1 MFSYLEYSDNLTN
14 SKKPNW
20 IGEGAEYCKN
30 PKLIMEKAKIHLTEI
45 IERVHI
51 IYVDNT
57 DRTLIYP
64 SNQSFWKFY
73 DKKIL
78 GSCHTF
84 FIPDFFRWK
93 QIRKL
98 TFGMKSNVIWK
109 INSPGNIEVL
119 GDRYHYNIT
128 DNPFQKYNINYEVYH
143 MIDDTNDQPCVNEID
158 YDIDT
163 CSDNLVF
170 KESMERV
177 NCTWPFVKN
186 KNHICTEEDSAIKA
200 MQIGTIIRQ
209 RSKCPNRCNYI
220 KLITIPINRYPKKAG
235 SFLKFFLP
243 NSIQVHKA
251 YYAYDEVSLLAEIGG
266 YVGLFLGFSVYQ
278 LTDLLNWLI
287 NFWKSYQ
294 T

>member
-1 MFSYLEYSDNLTN
+1 
-14 SKKPNW
+14 
-20 IGEGAEYCKN
+20 
-30 PKLIMEKAKIHLTEI
+30 MEKAKIQLTEI
-45 IERVHI
+45 IERVSVIHVSKLYRI
-51 IYVDNT
+51 S
-57 DRTLIYP
+57 IYP
-64 SNQSFWKFY
+64 ANQSFWKFNE
-73 DKKIL
+73 DSQL

-84 FIPDFFRWK
+84 FIPDSYKWK
-93 QIRKL
+93 QIQKL
-98 TFGMKSNVIWK
+98 EFHMKSNARWK

-119 GDRYHYNIT
+119 GGKFEYNVADLPI
-128 DNPFQKYNINYEVYH
+128 QKYDINYEVYH
-143 MIDDTNDQPCVNEID
+143 MLDNTDDQPCVNDSD

-209 RSKCPNRCNYI
+209 RSKCPNRCNYM
-220 KLITIPINRYPKKAG
+220 KLITIPTNRYPKKAG

-251 YYAYDEVSLLAEIGG
+251 YYAYDAVSLLAEIGG
-266 YVGLFLGFSVYQ
+266 YVGLFLGFSFYQ

>member
-1 MFSYLEYSDNLTN
+1 M
-14 SKKPNW
+14 KKPKW

-30 PKLIMEKAKIHLTEI
+30 PKLFMEKAKIHLTEM
-45 IERVHI
+45 IERVMI
-51 IYVDNT
+51 IGVSEPN
-57 DRTLIYP
+57 RISIYP
-64 SNQSFWKFY
+64 TNQSFWKFNEVW
-73 DKKIL
+73 KF

-84 FIPDFFRWK
+84 FIPDSYKWK
-93 QIRKL
+93 QIQKL
-98 TFGMKSNVIWK
+98 EFHMKSNAHWK

-119 GDRYHYNIT
+119 GGKFEYNIA
-128 DNPFQKYNINYEVYH
+128 DLPIQKYDINYEVYH
-143 MIDDTNDQPCVNEID
+143 MLDNTDDQPCVNESD

-177 NCTWPFVKN
+177 NCTWPFAKN
-186 KNHICTEEDSAIKA
+186 KNHICTELDSAIKA
-200 MQIGTIIRQ
+200 MQIGVIERK

-220 KLITIPINRYPKKAG
+220 KLVTIPINRYPKKAG

-251 YYAYDEVSLLAEIGG
+251 YYAYDAVSLLAEIGG

-278 LTDLLNWLI
+278 FTDLLNWLM
-287 NFWKSYQ
+287 NAWKRYQ

>member
-1 MFSYLEYSDNLTN
+1 M
-14 SKKPNW
+14 KKPKW

-45 IERVHI
+45 IERVQI
-51 IYVDNT
+51 IYADNSDLT
-57 DRTLIYP
+57 RIYP
-64 SNQSFWKFY
+64 TNQSFWKFY
-73 DKKIL
+73 DKKMF

-143 MIDDTNDQPCVNEID
+143 MIDDTDDQPCVKEID
-158 YDIDT
+158 YDKDT
-163 CSDNLVF
+163 CSDTLVF
-170 KESMERV
+170 KESMEKV
-177 NCTWPFVKN
+177 NCTWPFLQN
-186 KNHICTEEDSAIKA
+186 KNHICTEVDSTIKA
-200 MQIGTIIRQ
+200 MRIGTNERK
-209 RSKCPNRCNYI
+209 RSKCPNPCNYI
-220 KLITIPINRYPKKAG
+220 KITTIPSIGHHKKADKLLQ
-235 SFLKFFLP
+235 FYLQHRIK
-243 NSIQVHKA
+243 VHKA

-266 YVGLFLGFSVYQ
+266 YVGLFLGYSVYQ
-278 LTDLLNWLI
+278 ITDMFDIFFHSLKRKLL
-287 NFWKSYQ
+287 KYVP
-294 T
+294 

>member
-1 MFSYLEYSDNLTN
+1 
-14 SKKPNW
+14 
-20 IGEGAEYCKN
+20 
-30 PKLIMEKAKIHLTEI
+30 MEKAKIQLTEI
-45 IERVHI
+45 IERVMI
-51 IYVDNT
+51 IGVSKP
-57 DRTLIYP
+57 IYP
-64 SNQSFWKFY
+64 TNQSFWKFNE
-73 DKKIL
+73 DKQL

-84 FIPDFFRWK
+84 FIPDSYKWK
-93 QIRKL
+93 QIQKL
-98 TFGMKSNVIWK
+98 EFHMKSNARWK

-119 GDRYHYNIT
+119 GGKFEYNIA
-128 DNPFQKYNINYEVYH
+128 DLPIQKYDINYEVYH
-143 MIDDTNDQPCVNEID
+143 MLDNTDDQPCVNDSD

-186 KNHICTEEDSAIKA
+186 KNYICTEVDSAIKA
-200 MQIGTIIRQ
+200 MQIGTNERR

-220 KLITIPINRYPKKAG
+220 KLVTIPINRYPKKAG

-251 YYAYDEVSLLAEIGG
+251 YYAYDAVSLLAEIGG

-278 LTDLLNWLI
+278 FTDLLNWLM
-287 NFWKSYQ
+287 NAWKRYQ